1 MRKFAY
7 LSLISFSFIFTISCS
22 SIDSDAKQ
30 AAELNKKSLNY
41 IKEQNLEKAEKLYNE
56 SQEIIARYKGTEQYT
71 EFQRI
76 YSEYMLGE
84 NANN

>member
-1 MRKFAY
+1 M
-7 LSLISFSFIFTISCS
+7 ISCS
-22 SIDSDAKQ
+22 SIDNDAKQ
-30 AAELNKKSLNY
+30 AAELNKKSLDY

-84 NANN
+84 SVNN

>member
-1 MRKFAY
+1 M
-7 LSLISFSFIFTISCS
+7 ISCS
-22 SIDSDAKQ
+22 SIDNDAKQ
-30 AAELNKKSLNY
+30 AAEFIKKSLDY

-84 NANN
+84 SVNN